1 MCEISKNE
9 IVKMLIG
16 YFEKTQDNPPSVWGY
31 IPLQNFTAISDID
44 WEQSI
49 SDIDRQLY
57 KKYKLTNDEIEFIE
71 STIRPME

>member
-1 MCEISKNE
+1 MGLYSFTK
-9 IVKMLIG
+9 L
-16 YFEKTQDNPPSVWGY
+16 
-31 IPLQNFTAISDID
+31 TAISDID
-44 WEQSI
+44 WEQYI